1 MPPTTCPT
9 SYGQIPRP
17 TSRIAWID
25 AARGI
30 GIVLV
35 VLGHVLGGLATA
47 GLVPSHD
54 GAAAAVIRWIYAFH
68 MPLFFFLSGTLL
80 PHGPLA
86 PWHFVGA
93 KLRTVAYPYVVWS
106 LAQAILQSRAGVL
119 ANHGVVIPDPLRLL
133 LEPAAQ
139 FWFLYVLFVLVAA
152 WAALRMLGLGPL
164 GLLAVAL
171 ALRALAATVG
181 LGAWG
186 PAYLI
191 ARYAPWLALGA
202 LCGPYLLRANA
213 LPALPGARARHVVA
227 AGLLLML
234 VALLVRDGE
243 PTGVLAPLAAA
254 AGIAAVLMLAR
265 AGGAERPAAIAR
277 DWGLRSL
284 QIYVAHTMSAAAVR
298 AFLVHGA
305 DVADPLVHVIAGV
318 TAGIAGPLALDDVCR
333 RIGFRWA
340 FTWPAWTPRRDVQRH
355 DACVPLVGATEGR

>member
-9 SYGQIPRP
+9 SHGQIPRP

-47 GLVPSHD
+47 GLVASEQ
-54 GAAAAVIRWIYAFH
+54 GAAAGVIRWIYAFH

-80 PHGPLA
+80 PHAPLA
-86 PWHFVGA
+86 PWPFVGA

-106 LAQAILQSRAGVL
+106 LVQAMLQSRAGAL
-119 ANHGVVIPDPLRLL
+119 ANHGAVIPDPLRLL
-133 LEPAAQ
+133 LEPTAQ
-139 FWFLYVLFVLVAA
+139 FWFLHVLFALAVAWGVLR
-152 WAALRMLGLGPL
+152 WIGLGPL
-164 GLLAVAL
+164 GLLAAAL
-171 ALRALAATVG
+171 ALRALAGTVG

-202 LCGPYLLRANA
+202 LCGPYLLRAGA
-213 LPALPGARARHVVA
+213 IPASPRGRVRHAVA

-234 VALLVRDGE
+234 VALLVLDGE
-243 PTGVLAPLAAA
+243 PAGVLAPLAAA
-254 AGIAAVLMLAR
+254 AGTAAVVVLAC
-265 AGGAERPAAIAR
+265 AGGEGRRAAIVR
-277 DWGLRSL
+277 DWGARSL

-298 AFLVHGA
+298 AFLLHVA
-305 DVADPLVHVIAGV
+305 DVADPLVHVVAGV
-318 TAGIAGPLALDDVCR
+318 AAGIAGPLALDDVCR

-340 FTWPAWTPRRDVQRH
+340 FTWPAWTPRPDARLH
-355 DACVPLVGATEGR
+355 DACVPLAGATEGR